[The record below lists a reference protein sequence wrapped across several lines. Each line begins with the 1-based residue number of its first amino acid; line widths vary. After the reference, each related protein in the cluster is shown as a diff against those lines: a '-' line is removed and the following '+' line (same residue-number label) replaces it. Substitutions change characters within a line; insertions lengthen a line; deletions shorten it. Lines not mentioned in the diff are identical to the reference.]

1 MLYKVPLLLTAQPEG
16 GFTVTSPIF
25 PELITEGDS
34 VDEAIENARDAFA
47 AVLEIY
53 EDLGRSVPPVT
64 RLGDVTG
71 PVLLE
76 TLVSAP

>member
-25 PELITEGDS
+25 PELVTEGDS
-34 VDEAIENARDAFA
+34 IDEAIANARDAFA

-53 EDLGRSVPPVT
+53 QDLGRSVPPVT
-64 RLGDVTG
+64 QFDDVSG

-76 TLVSAP
+76 TLLSAP